1 MESQGIQSL
10 WSKDPG
16 ASEIFRAVMGTAPA
30 EDYMPIVRSWDF
42 AGRNVVADLG
52 GGGGAL
58 ISAVLQS
65 YPEISGML
73 VDRPD
78 SIERAAL
85 RFQAEG
91 LADRCRLIAADL
103 GDHVPAGADVYMM
116 KHVLHGCR
124 DDAAI
129 KILLN
134 CRAVIQ
140 PDGRL
145 LVVEFV
151 LPDVI
156 SEKEPTL
163 EKRLMSDL
171 NMMAVTGGKERS
183 ATEWKTL
190 LERSGF
196 DLLGIIPVHEPNG
209 VLQEVSVVEARPSA
223 S

>member
-1 MESQGIQSL
+1 VVFWADLLAESWSYLTECVRTGKTAAAVMESQGIQSL

-78 SIERAAL
+78 SIERAAP

-91 LADRCRLIAADL
+91 LAERCRLIAADL
-103 GDHVPAGADVYMM
+103 GDHVPAGADVCMM

-129 KILLN
+129 NILMN
-134 CRAVIQ
+134 CRAVTRQ
-140 PDGRL
+140 TAGSWWWSL
-145 LVVEFV
+145 
-151 LPDVI
+151 
-156 SEKEPTL
+156 SC
-163 EKRLMSDL
+163 LM
-171 NMMAVTGGKERS
+171 
-183 ATEWKTL
+183 
-190 LERSGF
+190 
-196 DLLGIIPVHEPNG
+196 
-209 VLQEVSVVEARPSA
+209 
-223 S
+223 